1 MDLSIVIVNWNT
13 RDLLRDCLQSVEAGR
28 RALKLEILVV
38 DNASSDASAEMVR
51 SEFPGVHLIENR
63 KNLGFAAGNNVALR
77 RAKGRI
83 VMLLNTDTLVH
94 GGVLASMLDSALS
107 LAGLHCDVPG
117 NIRRGM
123 TLSLTT
129 TFVGPA
135 RQGVLRAT
143 GTLRGGG
150 QKTFMTSGEIVDEQ
164 GNLVAMGEGSFRRR
178 SGSESSQGTP
188 DPQLRE
194 PSE

>member
-1 MDLSIVIVNWNT
+1 MTAINSAQSSTTSQALMGYHELLGMHVVEWQEGRTVIELTIEPKHLN
-13 RDLLRDCLQSVEAGR
+13 
-28 RALKLEILVV
+28 
-38 DNASSDASAEMVR
+38 R
-51 SEFPGVHLIENR
+51 S
-63 KNLGFAAGNNVALR
+63 GN
-77 RAKGRI
+77 
-83 VMLLNTDTLVH
+83 VH

-143 GTLRGGG
+143 GILRGGG
-150 QKTFMTSGEIVDEQ
+150 QKTYMTSGEIVDET

-178 SGSESSQGTP
+178 SGSESSQGSH
-188 DPQLRE
+188 DPQQRE
-194 PSE
+194 SNE

>member
-1 MDLSIVIVNWNT
+1 MSDSHGDKALQQALMGYHE
-13 RDLLRDCLQSVEAGR
+13 LLGMHVVAWQSGRVVVELTIEAKH
-28 RALKLEILVV
+28 L
-38 DNASSDASAEMVR
+38 NR
-51 SEFPGVHLIENR
+51 S
-63 KNLGFAAGNNVALR
+63 GN
-77 RAKGRI
+77 
-83 VMLLNTDTLVH
+83 VH

-135 RQGVLRAT
+135 KQGVLRAT

-150 QKTFMTSGEIVDEQ
+150 QKTYMSSGDIVDAA

-178 SGSESSQGTP
+178 SGSESPQGLP
-188 DPQLRE
+188 DDELQAQTNVPVE
-194 PSE
+194 

>member
-1 MDLSIVIVNWNT
+1 MSETDSPSTSTTPQALMGYHE
-13 RDLLRDCLQSVEAGR
+13 LLGMHVVEWQEGR
-28 RALKLEILVV
+28 AVV
-38 DNASSDASAEMVR
+38 ELTIESKHLNR
-51 SEFPGVHLIENR
+51 S
-63 KNLGFAAGNNVALR
+63 GN
-77 RAKGRI
+77 
-83 VMLLNTDTLVH
+83 VH

-150 QKTFMTSGEIVDEQ
+150 QKTYMTSGDIVDDQ
-164 GNLVAMGEGSFRRR
+164 GRLVAMGEGSFRRR
-178 SGSESSQGTP
+178 SGSESAHGLP
-188 DPQLRE
+188 DPQAEE
-194 PSE
+194 PNE

>member
-1 MDLSIVIVNWNT
+1 MNSSQDAQPQSNNPPLMGYHE
-13 RDLLRDCLQSVEAGR
+13 LLGMQVVEWQAGH
-28 RALKLEILVV
+28 AVV
-38 DNASSDASAEMVR
+38 ELTIESRHLNR
-51 SEFPGVHLIENR
+51 S
-63 KNLGFAAGNNVALR
+63 GN
-77 RAKGRI
+77 
-83 VMLLNTDTLVH
+83 VH

-107 LAGLHCDVPG
+107 LAGLHCAVPG

-150 QKTFMTSGEIVDEQ
+150 QKTYMSSGEVVDEK
-164 GNLVAMGEGSFRRR
+164 GSLVAMGEGAFRRR
-178 SGSESSQGTP
+178 SGSELPEGTSEIGP
-188 DPQLRE
+188 RE
-194 PSE
+194 RSE

>member
-1 MDLSIVIVNWNT
+1 MSQSATSQQALMGYHE
-13 RDLLRDCLQSVEAGR
+13 LLGMHVVEWQQD
-28 RALKLEILVV
+28 RAVV
-38 DNASSDASAEMVR
+38 ELTIEPKHLNR
-51 SEFPGVHLIENR
+51 S
-63 KNLGFAAGNNVALR
+63 GN
-77 RAKGRI
+77 
-83 VMLLNTDTLVH
+83 VH

-143 GTLRGGG
+143 GKLRGGG
-150 QKTFMTSGEIVDEQ
+150 QKTYMTSGEIVDEK

-178 SGSESSQGTP
+178 SGSESAEGFP
-188 DPQLRE
+188 ENKPRE
-194 PSE
+194 SAE

>member
-1 MDLSIVIVNWNT
+1 MTDINSAHSSTPPKALMGYHE
-13 RDLLRDCLQSVEAGR
+13 LLGMHVVEWQEGR
-28 RALKLEILVV
+28 AVV
-38 DNASSDASAEMVR
+38 ELTIEAKHLNR
-51 SEFPGVHLIENR
+51 S
-63 KNLGFAAGNNVALR
+63 GN
-77 RAKGRI
+77 
-83 VMLLNTDTLVH
+83 VH

-117 NIRRGM
+117 NVRRGM

-150 QKTFMTSGEIVDEQ
+150 QKTYMTSGEIVDET
-164 GNLVAMGEGSFRRR
+164 GSLVAMGEGAFRRR
-178 SGSESSQGTP
+178 SGSESAQGSP
-188 DPQLRE
+188 DPQQSE
-194 PSE
+194 PNE

>member
-1 MDLSIVIVNWNT
+1 MSDSHGDKAPQQALMGYHE
-13 RDLLRDCLQSVEAGR
+13 LLGMHVVAWQSGRVVVE
-28 RALKLEILVV
+28 LTIEPKHL
-38 DNASSDASAEMVR
+38 NR
-51 SEFPGVHLIENR
+51 S
-63 KNLGFAAGNNVALR
+63 GN
-77 RAKGRI
+77 
-83 VMLLNTDTLVH
+83 VH

-107 LAGLHCDVPG
+107 LAGLHCEVPG

-135 RQGVLRAT
+135 KQGVLRAT

-150 QKTFMTSGEIVDEQ
+150 QKTYMSSGDIVDAA

-178 SGSESSQGTP
+178 SGSESPQGLP
-188 DPQLRE
+188 DDELQAQTNVPVE
-194 PSE
+194 

>member
-1 MDLSIVIVNWNT
+1 MSHSQIHTPDTSQQALMGYHE
-13 RDLLRDCLQSVEAGR
+13 LLGMHVVEWQQD
-28 RALKLEILVV
+28 RAVV
-38 DNASSDASAEMVR
+38 ELTIEAKHLNR
-51 SEFPGVHLIENR
+51 S
-63 KNLGFAAGNNVALR
+63 GN
-77 RAKGRI
+77 
-83 VMLLNTDTLVH
+83 VH

-107 LAGLHCDVPG
+107 LAGLHCEVPG

-150 QKTFMTSGEIVDEQ
+150 QKTYMTSGEIVDEK

-178 SGSESSQGTP
+178 SGSESAEGFP
-188 DPQLRE
+188 ENKPRE
-194 PSE
+194 PAE